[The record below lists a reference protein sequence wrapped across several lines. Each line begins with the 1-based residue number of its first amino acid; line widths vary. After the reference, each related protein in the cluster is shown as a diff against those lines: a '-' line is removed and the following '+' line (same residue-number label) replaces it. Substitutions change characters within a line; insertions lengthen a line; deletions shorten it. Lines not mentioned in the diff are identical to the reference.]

1 MGVHSILLVQ
11 EEETSMAGIRAL
23 GSTLGDD
30 QSLGSPLNSRCWC
43 KDAMLRGAGE
53 VSDTED
59 RAVVLAGGLVQLDAI
74 PVP

>member
-11 EEETSMAGIRAL
+11 EEETSKVSIRAL

-43 KDAMLRGAGE
+43 KDAMLRGAVE
-53 VSDTED
+53 VPDTED
-59 RAVVLAGGLVQLDAI
+59 RAIVLAGGLV
-74 PVP
+74 